1 MGRDG
6 LSRRTLLSLGAAWA
20 VSGAAGVAPSFADI
34 AEAGRRE
41 RRRAARRN
49 GRRRKKA
56 PPVPRVNGAINIQP
70 IRRFGPE
77 QEPKNVDIIPRIIDL
92 QMRALYEL
100 GFDSIRLTLSFAEL
114 GFNLLGAIP
123 YVRAARAL
131 GIDVCG
137 IVGQFGFFHDLANVL
152 ADPERRRRVL
162 DGYLTLYASP
172 VAPAARKI
180 ERTGEV
186 SLQILNEPTNF
197 LGIPPVDYVRR
208 FLLPSYEHLKSVAP
222 GLTVL
227 SAAPVGEKIG
237 VRRAYD
243 MLGADLEDACDVVGL
258 HVYDRE
264 VIPELAGLTSKP
276 VWITETGAVG
286 PEHHLGWVREVYP
299 EIRRGLP
306 HVQRIFFF
314 ELFDLAPRA
323 FRILDLAE
331 REDGSITSEV
341 ESTALYDELVANVE
355 RAAGAGPRARY
366 EELVPDITAYLPTAE
381 DAELVFELLET

>member
-1 MGRDG
+1 M
-6 LSRRTLLSLGAAWA
+6 
-20 VSGAAGVAPSFADI
+20 
-34 AEAGRRE
+34 
-41 RRRAARRN
+41 
-49 GRRRKKA
+49 
-56 PPVPRVNGAINIQP
+56 PRVNGAINIQP

-92 QMRALYEL
+92 QMRELYEL

-172 VAPAARKI
+172 VAPAARQI

-197 LGIPPVDYVRR
+197 LGVPPVDYVRR
-208 FLLPSYEHLKSVAP
+208 FLLPSYEHLKSTAP
-222 GLTVL
+222 GVTVL

-237 VRRAYD
+237 VRRVYD
-243 MLGADLEDACDVVGL
+243 MLGAGLEDACDVVGL

-264 VIPELAGLTSKP
+264 VIPELVGLTTKP

-286 PEHHLGWVREVYP
+286 PENHLGWVREVYP
-299 EIRRGLP
+299 EMRRELP
-306 HVQRIFFF
+306 NVERIFFF
-314 ELFDLAPRA
+314 ELFDLTPNA

-331 REDGSITSEV
+331 REDGSITTEV
-341 ESTALYDELVANVE
+341 ESTALYDDLAANVE
-355 RAAGAGPRARY
+355 RAVDDAPRARY
-366 EELVPDITAYLPTAE
+366 EDLIPDITTYLPTPE